1 MSAKKLVEHFAG
13 LDDPRCNGKIEH
25 LLIDILVI
33 AVCAVIAGAESW
45 VDMELYGEDKAEWLA
60 TFLALPNGIPAHDTF
75 RRVFMLIDPSDF
87 ESRFTAW
94 TQGFAKS
101 TSREVIAIDGKTVRG
116 SFDRGRD
123 QGPLHIVSAWASER
137 GLVLGQR
144 QADAKS
150 NEITAIPELLDTLE
164 LKKTIVTLDA
174 MGCQRAIARKILER
188 GADYLVTLKANHGKI
203 FAAVQQHCAEACFT
217 VSAANRPACDSF
229 DDTHGRVVRRRVF
242 VCPEATLLEPL
253 RDWPGLKTVVAVESI
268 RSINGAQKTDTEIRY
283 FLSSCSDSPVVLAR
297 AIRQHW
303 AIENSLHWVLDVTF
317 REDDCRVRDRT
328 AVRNLALLRKIAI
341 NLVRRHHNSKS
352 SLRGRRKSAGWNN
365 DYMRSRRRVDGR
377 AKKTWYNELEGTS
390 YKLGNHLS

>member
-1 MSAKKLVEHFAG
+1 MTAKKLVEHFAG
-13 LDDPRCNGKIEH
+13 LEDPRCGGKIEH
-25 LLIDILVI
+25 FLIDILVI

-45 VDMELYGEDKAEWLA
+45 VDMELYGEQKAHWLA

-75 RRVFMLIDPSDF
+75 RRVFMLIDPRDF

-94 TQGFAKS
+94 TQAFARS
-101 TSREVIAIDGKTVRG
+101 TDREVIAIDGKTVRG
-116 SFDRGRD
+116 SFDRSRD

-144 QADAKS
+144 QVDDKS

-164 LKKTIVTLDA
+164 LKRSIVTLDA
-174 MGCQRAIARKILER
+174 MGCQRAIASKILER
-188 GADYLVTLKANHGKI
+188 GADYLVTLKANQGKM
-203 FAAVQQHCAEACFT
+203 FAAVQQHCDAACF
-217 VSAANRPACDSF
+217 VRGASNRPACDGF
-229 DDTHGRVVRRRVF
+229 DDKHGRLVRRRVF
-242 VCPEATLLEPL
+242 TCPEAALLEPL

-268 RSINGAQKTDTEIRY
+268 RSINGSRKIDTEIRY
-283 FLSSCSDSPVVLAR
+283 FLSSCKDSAEVLAK

-328 AVRNLALLRKIAI
+328 AVRNFALLRKIAI

-365 DYMRSRRRVDGR
+365 DYMRQILTGIFH
-377 AKKTWYNELEGTS
+377 A
-390 YKLGNHLS
+390 

>member
-13 LDDPRCNGKIEH
+13 LEDPRCTGKVEH

-45 VDMELYGEDKAEWLA
+45 VDMQLYGDNKKDWLA

-75 RRVFMLIDPSDF
+75 RRVFMLIDPKDF

-94 TQGFAKS
+94 TQAFAIS

-116 SFDRGRD
+116 SFDRSRD

-144 QADAKS
+144 QVDGKS
-150 NEITAIPELLDTLE
+150 NEITAIPELLDTLN
-164 LKKTIVTLDA
+164 LNGSIVTLDA
-174 MGCQRAIARKILER
+174 MGCQRAIVSKILER
-188 GADYLVTLKANHGKI
+188 GADYLVTLKANQGKI
-203 FAAVQQHCAEACFT
+203 FAAVQAHCAKACFALGA
-217 VSAANRPACDSF
+217 SNRPACDGF
-229 DDTHGRVVRRRVF
+229 DDKHGRVVRRRVF
-242 VCPEATLLEPL
+242 ICPQAALLEPL

-268 RSINGAQKTDTEIRY
+268 RSLNGSVKTDTEIRY
-283 FLSSCSDSPVVLAR
+283 FLSSCSDAPEVLAKS
-297 AIRQHW
+297 IRQHW

-328 AVRNLALLRKIAI
+328 AVRNFALLRKIAI
-341 NLVRRHHNSKS
+341 NFVRRHRTSKT
-352 SLRGRRKSAGWNN
+352 SLRGRRKTAGWNN
-365 DYMRSRRRVDGR
+365 DYMRQVLTGVFH
-377 AKKTWYNELEGTS
+377 A
-390 YKLGNHLS
+390 